1 MNMKREGTSMLEVLL
16 IKGGNKR
23 SWGLPRAFG
32 HQRNPALWIAF
43 GVRPDKVEQM
53 CVLISLFSTFSSY
66 SSFCFCFFL
75 LLIKGL
81 IVLKRFLGSLV

>member
-43 GVRPDKVEQM
+43 GVHPDKVEQM
-53 CVLISLFSTFSSY
+53 CVLYLASLSGLPLHFHPVVSA
-66 SSFCFCFFL
+66 FFF
-75 LLIKGL
+75 
-81 IVLKRFLGSLV
+81 R